1 MAYEA
6 REFVVYFPWDEYIL
20 TPEAQAVIQQ
30 AAQYSNDGKASRI
43 IVVGYTDSSGAVNYN
58 VGLSEKRA
66 KAVSDAL
73 VGLGLPATSL
83 AVDWK
88 GETNLAVP
96 TPDGTKEPLNRRS
109 TVTINF

>member
-6 REFVVYFPWDEYIL
+6 REFMVYFPWDEYVL
-20 TPEAQAVIQQ
+20 TQEAQAVIQQ
-30 AAQYSNDGKASRI
+30 AAQYSSEGKATR
-43 IVVGYTDSSGAVNYN
+43 VTLVGYTDSSGSAAYN
-58 VGLSEKRA
+58 TGLSEQRA

-73 VGLGLPATSL
+73 VSLGLAAANL

-96 TPDGTKEPLNRRS
+96 TPDGTKEPLNRRT
-109 TVTINF
+109 TVMINF

>member
-1 MAYEA
+1 
-6 REFVVYFPWDEYIL
+6 
-20 TPEAQAVIQQ
+20 VIQQ